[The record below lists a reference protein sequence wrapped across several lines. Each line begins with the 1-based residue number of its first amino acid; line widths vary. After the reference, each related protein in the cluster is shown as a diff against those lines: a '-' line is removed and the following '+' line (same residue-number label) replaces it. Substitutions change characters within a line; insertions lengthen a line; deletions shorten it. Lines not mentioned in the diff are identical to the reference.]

1 MNERD
6 VFIEALQIESRA
18 ERQAYLDAS
27 CGGDETLRRQ
37 VEALLETHDR
47 AGSFLEEPL
56 RNPVEAA
63 AALFD
68 HPAGSQPSDTDSSR
82 TVPPRGQSPE
92 TQGEVTEPMPP
103 SLEFLAPAAGPGE
116 IGRLGGYRVLK
127 VLGTGGMGVVFH
139 AEDTQL
145 KRAVAL
151 KAMLPH
157 LAVSPSARQRFLQE
171 AQATAA
177 IEHDHIV
184 PIYCV
189 GEDRGVPFLAMPLLK
204 GEALDVRLR
213 RESQLPLAEV
223 LRIGREVAEGLA
235 AAHERGLIH
244 RDVKPGNLWLEGER
258 GRVKV
263 LDFGLA
269 RAAGGDSHL
278 TQQGAILG
286 TPAYMAPE
294 QANGRPLDARCDLFA
309 LGAVL
314 YRIATG
320 EPPFKGTDPISTMM
334 AVATVQPREP
344 RELNPSLPPALN
356 KLILRLLAKDAADR
370 PASATEVARALLAL
384 EQETAGFAPSADK
397 RPRPIDEENTTLLDR
412 RAVPPS
418 RRRRWLALVAGLG
431 LAGLAIALL
440 VAALIGAFHGRP
452 DDGLASARAV
462 PFVAATS
469 LDGASNRRADGLD
482 TATHRARLEL
492 PPIPPFTLSG
502 HGSQIQAL
510 AFTADGKTLVSAEYF
525 QGTVLF
531 WDMDRRETTFQ
542 MAAVPGGQLECLAL
556 DPHQHWLAV
565 GPMSA
570 VGQVHPGIRLFHFGK
585 PLLAGQLK
593 GHTDR
598 VSQLAFLKD
607 GRTLLSTGF
616 DGSIRRWDVVK
627 QEEGKPLREHGPRLD
642 CLNVYEDAQGG
653 LRVAL
658 AGYASKVHPSTFVS
672 LSIGNDA
679 PDEVLERFSYGP
691 GQAALSPDGKR
702 LACSRQDRMV
712 KPRDSNVA
720 LWSLP
725 DKAPLGELSEAPQ
738 PVGLAFTPDGQH
750 VVVAGATYTCIYET
764 ASGKAVARVDHPERA
779 VSLAVS
785 PDGRWLA
792 IGTLKGPVRIWQLP
806 SLLPPPG

>member
-6 VFIEALQIESRA
+6 VFIAALQIESRA
-18 ERQAYLDAS
+18 QRQAYLDEA
-27 CGGDETLRRQ
+27 CGGDEALRCQ
-37 VEALLETHDR
+37 VEVLLETHDR

-56 RNPVEAA
+56 RSPVEAA
-63 AALFD
+63 AALMD
-68 HPAGSQPSDTDSSR
+68 HPAEAQPSDTTSSR
-82 TVPPRGQSPE
+82 TLPPRGQPPE
-92 TQGEVTEPMPP
+92 TQGEATEPAPL
-103 SLEFLAPAAGPGE
+103 SVEFLAPPSGPGE
-116 IGRLGGYRVLK
+116 IGWLGGYRVLK
-127 VLGTGGMGVVFH
+127 VLGAGGMGVVFH
-139 AEDTQL
+139 AEDPQL

-157 LAVSPSARQRFLQE
+157 LAISPSARQRFLRE

-204 GEALDVRLR
+204 GEALDVRLQ
-213 RESQLPLAEV
+213 REGQLPLAEV

-269 RAAGGDSHL
+269 RAAGGNSHL
-278 TQQGAILG
+278 TQQGAIVG

-294 QANGRPLDARCDLFA
+294 QVNGRALDARCDLFA

-314 YRIATG
+314 YRMATG
-320 EPPFKGTDPISTMM
+320 EPAFQGTDPISTMM
-334 AVATVQPREP
+334 AVATEQPRAP

-356 KLILRLLAKDAADR
+356 TLILRLLAKDMADR
-370 PASATEVARALLAL
+370 PSSAGEVARVLLAL
-384 EQETAGFAPSADK
+384 EQETAGFVPSAGQ
-397 RPRPIDEENTTLLDR
+397 RPGPTGEETTALLDR
-412 RAVPPS
+412 RAAPPA
-418 RRRRWLALVAGLG
+418 RRRRRLALVIGFGLVG
-431 LAGLAIALL
+431 LVIGLL

-452 DDGLASARAV
+452 DDGLTSAPAV
-462 PFVAATS
+462 PFAAATPPGGTS
-469 LDGASNRRADGLD
+469 SKRADSRGPATHPRRA
-482 TATHRARLEL
+482 EL
-492 PPIPPFTLSG
+492 PPVLPFTLSG

-531 WDMDRRETTFQ
+531 WDMERRQTTFQ

-556 DPHQHWLAV
+556 DPQRRWLAV
-565 GPMSA
+565 GPMSP
-570 VGQVHPGIRLFHFGK
+570 VGKMHPGIRLFRFGE
-585 PLLAGQLK
+585 PLLVGLLK

-598 VSQLAFLKD
+598 VLQLAFLKD

-616 DGSIRRWDVVK
+616 NGSIRRWDVEK
-627 QEEGKPLREHGPRLD
+627 QEASKPLREHGDRLD
-642 CLNVYEDAQGG
+642 CLNVWEDDQGG
-653 LRVAL
+653 LRLAL
-658 AGYASKVHPSTFVS
+658 AGSSSQVRPASFAG
-672 LSIGNDA
+672 LNDA
-679 PDEVLERFSYGP
+679 VLERFSYGP

-712 KPRDSNVA
+712 KPRDSYVA
-720 LWSLP
+720 LWALP
-725 DKAPLGELSEAPQ
+725 DKTPLGELSDSPLA
-738 PVGLAFTPDGQH
+738 VGLAFTPDGKH
-750 VVVAGATYTCIYET
+750 VIVEGATYTCLYET
-764 ASGKAVARVDHPERA
+764 AGGKPVARIDHPEKA

-792 IGTLKGPVRIWQLP
+792 IGTLKGSVRVWHLP
-806 SLLPPPG
+806 SLLAPPG